1 MSSITAKNIFYGVIC
16 LAIVAGIVY
25 LTTLIPDVWIKFGKA
40 WQETTWSSFPDIL
53 NIFFWSIALLLIGIA
68 LPAIEVLVIISAILI
83 FLFWFFF
90 KDVLKPLVDLLNETT
105 DY

>member
-25 LTTLIPDVWIKFGKA
+25 LTTLIPDVWTEFGKA

-53 NIFFWSIALLLIGIA
+53 NILFWSIALLLIGIA
-68 LPAIEVLVIISAILI
+68 LPLIEVLIIISAILL
-83 FLFWFFF
+83 FLFWFIF
-90 KDVLKPLVDLLNETT
+90 KDVLKSLADFLNEITA
-105 DY
+105 Y